1 MAGARPTAVQVAD
14 RALVLYAL
22 VRRGYIEHVIANTDG
37 DPCGSGR
44 GSRLGRRPTDGSAAR
59 VCTRR

>member
-1 MAGARPTAVQVAD
+1 MDAARPTADRVAD

-37 DPCGSGR
+37 DPLRDPTGR
-44 GSRLGRRPTDGSAAR
+44 VGARGDRSLARP
-59 VCTRR
+59 